1 MVRLTVIALVAL
13 VLACARPAEKDRPPI
28 ILISIDTLRSDRLP
42 MYGYD
47 GVATPALDA
56 LRRDSVL
63 FRNAWSHSPL
73 TLPSHA
79 TMLSGVLPAVH
90 GARDNTGFR
99 VSSEVPTVASILR
112 GSGYETGGAVSA
124 FVLRRSTGINAGFDD
139 YDDALGN
146 ARDEKSLGHIQ
157 RPGDDTVAVAQR
169 WIAARDEAKP
179 FFYFLHLYEP
189 HAPYT
194 PPEPYASRYP
204 SSYDGEIAAT
214 DAILGRFLA
223 FLRQEGIYDRAM
235 IVVVS
240 DHGEGLGDHGEDEHG
255 IFLYREAIAVPMLV
269 KLPRQ
274 QLAGRESKTAVGLF
288 DVAPTMVQA
297 AGVDRPAEM
306 QGSALFDDA
315 GLATLPERAIY
326 SETWY
331 PRFHFGWSE
340 LHSLVERGEHL
351 IDAPRAELYDL
362 TRDPGEKVNVID
374 ARRRRLVAMR
384 ETLGTFKRE
393 AEAPAAVSAEERE
406 KLAALGYIGSGGSA
420 AEGPL
425 ADPKD
430 KIGIFRELQAA
441 FRLSREGKEEEALA
455 AFDSLLAREPAMVD
469 LWDVRAKTLF
479 RLGRTKEGIAS
490 AKEALRRNPSAT
502 HLAADLAN
510 ALLLDG
516 QLEDARKHAELAMR
530 SDPGKAHSILARV
543 HLAAGDLAAAEAA
556 AKEAIAAGGDV
567 NAAVHTLAS
576 VQHRRGDFAA
586 ALETSQR
593 LTVNPLPRGV
603 WSLRGDALARLGRS
617 REAEAAFRRELQ
629 AFPDHTEAAGRL
641 VLLLVSENRNGEATD
656 VIRDLANAS
665 PGRRTYA
672 AIAETLRIVGDDDGA
687 RYWSARAR
695 SAS

>member
-1 MVRLTVIALVAL
+1 VRLTVIALL
-13 VLACARPAEKDRPPI
+13 TLSLACARQETQAPPPI

-56 LRRDSVL
+56 LRNDSVL

-99 VSSEVPTVASILR
+99 VSPDVASVAAVLR
-112 GSGYETGGAVSA
+112 GNGYETGAAVSA
-124 FVLRRSTGINAGFDD
+124 FVLRRSTGINAGFDG

-157 RPGDDTVAVAQR
+157 RAGDDTVAVAQR
-169 WIAARDEAKP
+169 WIAARDGAKP

-194 PPEPYASRYP
+194 PPEPYASRYAAP
-204 SSYDGEIAAT
+204 YDGEIAAT
-214 DAILGRFLA
+214 DAILGRFLT
-223 FLRQEGIYDRAM
+223 FLKAEGIYDRAM

-274 QLAGRESKTAVGLF
+274 ELAGSDSEVAVGLF
-288 DVAPTMVQA
+288 DVAPTMLRVA
-297 AGVDRPAEM
+297 NVEPPAEM
-306 QGSALFDDA
+306 QGRAMFDGA
-315 GLATLPERAIY
+315 RLAALPERAIY

-362 TRDPGEKVNVID
+362 ARDPGEKVNVID
-374 ARRRRLVAMR
+374 ERRRRYVAMR
-384 ETLGTFKRE
+384 ETLGSFKQA
-393 AEAPAAVSAEERE
+393 AEAPSAISSEERE
-406 KLAALGYIGSGGSA
+406 KLAALGYIGSGSSA
-420 AEGPL
+420 GDGPR

-441 FRLSREGKEEEALA
+441 FRLSREGKEEAALA
-455 AFDSLLAREPAMVD
+455 AFDGLLAREPEMVD

-479 RLGRTKEGIAS
+479 RLGRTKDGIAS

-530 SDPGKAHSILARV
+530 SDPVKAHSILARV
-543 HLAAGDLAAAEAA
+543 HLASGDLAAAEAA

-576 VQHRRGDFAA
+576 VQHRRGDFAG
-586 ALETSQR
+586 ALATSQQ
-593 LTVNPLPRGV
+593 LTVEPLPRGV

-617 REAEAAFRRELQ
+617 REAEAAFRRELT

-641 VLLLVSENRNGEATD
+641 VLLLVSENRDAEATD
-656 VIRDLANAS
+656 VIRNLAAAS
-665 PGRRTYA
+665 PDRRTFD
-672 AIAETLRIVGDDDGA
+672 AIAETLRIVGDEDGV